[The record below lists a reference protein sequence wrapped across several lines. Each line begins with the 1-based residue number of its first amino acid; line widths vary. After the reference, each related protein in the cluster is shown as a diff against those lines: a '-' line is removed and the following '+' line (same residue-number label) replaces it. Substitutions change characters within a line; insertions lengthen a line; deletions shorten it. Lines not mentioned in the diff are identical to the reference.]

1 MARRPCAEPGCPT
14 ITDATRC
21 PTHTR
26 ERDRARGTRQD
37 RGYDAAHDR
46 MRADYQRSMDQGE
59 TFACWR
65 CGDDI
70 DPVAAASAAAS
81 APVESTA
88 REVTMP
94 RKVCAE
100 PGCPTLTDRTRCNTH
115 ERASD
120 RARGTRQ
127 ERGYGADHDREAKR
141 WRDAVRR
148 GELVTCWRCG
158 DPITDPN
165 DCHLGHDDHDR
176 RVTRGPEHGR
186 DCNLSAAGR
195 ARHGISPND

>member
-1 MARRPCAEPGCPT
+1 
-14 ITDATRC
+14 
-21 PTHTR
+21 
-26 ERDRARGTRQD
+26 
-37 RGYDAAHDR
+37 
-46 MRADYQRSMDQGE
+46 
-59 TFACWR
+59 
-65 CGDDI
+65 
-70 DPVAAASAAAS
+70 
-81 APVESTA
+81 
-88 REVTMP
+88 MP

-100 PGCPTLTDRTRCNTH
+100 PGCPTLTDRTRCTTH
-115 ERASD
+115 ERAKD

-127 ERGYGADHDREAKR
+127 ERGYDADHDREAKR

-186 DCNLSAAGR
+186 GCNLSAAGTSAPRHITRRLVAVVKGGGCPLAVLSGGPLGR
-195 ARHGISPND
+195 ALRGAEGQKVLRSHSVRYPPEARG